1 MSTRGPCGTA
11 LTEVGDDGLEEVG
24 DTGAGLVG
32 IDLGEAEVGVVVDAA
47 VVARAIVHPTT
58 RCRPHWHGTISCM
71 TTGRWYSPGLPS
83 YRQGEVPREGPGVSS
98 LMMREAFVGFDSAWA
113 GKTPG
118 GIAWAT
124 FEGGRLTAFTE
135 PKLARFD
142 EAAGIIETLGSE
154 CDYVLVAV
162 DQPTLV
168 PNETGSRPVDRIA
181 RCLISKLGSGVQPAN
196 RGREAFFWLERADLA
211 VPRTSWGLART
222 LRRRRTSTHGLHLL
236 EVFPALALPSLE
248 PEILKRG
255 RAARYNPTK
264 KTFSCD
270 DWRLVAGCVR
280 CRASALGMAPL
291 SHWAG
296 QQIGLAGPTKCD
308 QDRLDAAICLVVAL
322 EWRRAP
328 RDRVAVIGDGRK
340 GYMVTPVSP
349 ETRELLAQAA
359 IATGVPFDAAW
370 QDPEWSPNSTRW
382 PRRISMN
389 DRRTAAPCQTRHD
402 ETAVR
407 TSRRGRLR
415 SDVAQILSRPGG
427 PRRKDAD
434 LRRRCTPVRY
444 PVVTGARPQL
454 WCQP

>member
-1 MSTRGPCGTA
+1 
-11 LTEVGDDGLEEVG
+11 
-24 DTGAGLVG
+24 
-32 IDLGEAEVGVVVDAA
+32 
-47 VVARAIVHPTT
+47 
-58 RCRPHWHGTISCM
+58 
-71 TTGRWYSPGLPS
+71 
-83 YRQGEVPREGPGVSS
+83 
-98 LMMREAFVGFDSAWA
+98 MREAFVGFDSAWA
-113 GKTPG
+113 GKAPG

-124 FEGGRLTAFTE
+124 FEGDRLAAFTE

-142 EAAGIIETLGSE
+142 EAARIIETLRSE

-196 RGREAFFWLERADLA
+196 RGRGAFFGSNAPIWRFLERLGACENPPA
-211 VPRTSWGLART
+211 A
-222 LRRRRTSTHGLHLL
+222 RTSTHGLHLL
-236 EVFPALALPSLE
+236 EVFPALALPSLQ
-248 PEILKRG
+248 PEILKRR

-264 KTFSCD
+264 RTFSCD
-270 DWRLVAGCVR
+270 DWRLVAGCIR

-296 QQIGLAGPTKCD
+296 QQIGLAVPIKCD

-349 ETRELLAQAA
+349 ETREILEQAA

-370 QDPEWSPNSTRW
+370 QDPERSPNSTRR

-389 DRRTAAPCQTRHD
+389 DQRTAALARPGTTRPRSGRRDGVVFDQTLLRCCLVQV
-402 ETAVR
+402 ARAGR
-407 TSRRGRLR
+407 TMTYG
-415 SDVAQILSRPGG
+415 DVA
-427 PRRKDAD
+427 RRFGIPWSQGASAALVSALKGIEEEN
-434 LRRRCTPVRY
+434 RRRREPLLMTL
-444 PVVTGARPQL
+444 VVSKKSGMPGRGFFLAIGIGPIAESERHARHQEHLRQVWAFDWPD
-454 WCQP
+454 